1 MCTGWCGRGTR
12 PGGDPRVA
20 YLHDRSAL
28 TLVADQ
34 TVSAQVDGEYVGR
47 LERAEL
53 VYEPDAVTGVRSDG
67 LEPGGGTGSGR
78 YVTDGRPRV
87 GWGNSAISS

>member
-1 MCTGWCGRGTR
+1 LGVYGLIWPRHAGGR
-12 PGGDPRVA
+12 DPRVA

-47 LERAEL
+47 IDRAEL
-53 VYEPDAVTGVRSDG
+53 VYEPDAVTVFV
-67 LEPGGGTGSGR
+67 PTGSRLAPARGAAG
-78 YVTDGRPRV
+78 T
-87 GWGNSAISS
+87 

>member
-1 MCTGWCGRGTR
+1 MSSPRATCERAICGGWACTGWCGRGTR

-34 TVSAQVDGEYVGR
+34 TVSAQIDGEFVGR

-53 VYEPDAVTGVRSDG
+53 VYEPDAVRVFV
-67 LEPGGGTGSGR
+67 PTGSSLAAAPAAAG
-78 YVTDGRPRV
+78 T
-87 GWGNSAISS
+87 